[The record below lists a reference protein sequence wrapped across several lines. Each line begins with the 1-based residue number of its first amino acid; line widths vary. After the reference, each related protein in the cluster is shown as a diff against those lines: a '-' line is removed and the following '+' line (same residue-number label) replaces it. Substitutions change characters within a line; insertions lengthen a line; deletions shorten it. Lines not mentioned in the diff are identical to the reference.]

1 MRSSIKALILILFL
15 AFLILSPNLNAQWF
29 EQNFPTNEHLRKVRF
44 ANEMAGWILGNDFIY
59 KTSDGGVSWV
69 PQDSSLGWGN
79 GLYVLN
85 DQVVFYN
92 TYTTNSANWERGI
105 RRTTDG
111 GLTWQTIDSL
121 PYSYPDFEFLND
133 QVGFAVGI
141 DVNDTNAVRMTTD
154 GGTTWNT
161 ISTNFP
167 QTDSWLYG
175 ITFVDDQQGWIVS
188 YDGYVYHSNDGGMN
202 WVFQDS
208 IRAYSYWLPIRDIL
222 FMTPDS
228 GWAVGGT
235 GIDMITA
242 RTTDGGDNWIV
253 DTQFATNYP
262 FEVVFVDSK
271 TGWFTGLGIPNWVS
285 RTTNGG
291 IDWQYQTLIPPNT
304 SNGFESITMINENI
318 GWAVGDFGQVYKT
331 NNGGVVAIDENS
343 AKPILDKFTLDQN
356 YPNPFNPTTKI
367 RYSLPTSNQARLRVY
382 NIAGQLVA
390 TLVNKRQAAGTHE
403 VIFEADELPAGVY
416 FYKLASGS
424 LSKTKK
430 MLLVK

>member
-1 MRSSIKALILILFL
+1 
-15 AFLILSPNLNAQWF
+15 
-29 EQNFPTNEHLRKVRF
+29 
-44 ANEMAGWILGNDFIY
+44 
-59 KTSDGGVSWV
+59 
-69 PQDSSLGWGN
+69 
-79 GLYVLN
+79 
-85 DQVVFYN
+85 
-92 TYTTNSANWERGI
+92 
-105 RRTTDG
+105 
-111 GLTWQTIDSL
+111 
-121 PYSYPDFEFLND
+121 LND

-141 DVNDTNAVRMTTD
+141 DANDTNAVRMTTD

-161 ISTNFP
+161 VSTNFP

-175 ITFVDDQQGWIVS
+175 ITFVDQQGWIVS
-188 YDGYVYHSNDGGMN
+188 YDGYVYHSTDGGMN

-235 GIDMITA
+235 GIDVITA

-291 IDWQYQTLIPPNT
+291 IDWQYQTLIPPNA

-318 GWAVGDFGQVYKT
+318 GWMVGDFGVVYKT
-331 NNGGVVAIDENS
+331 INGGVVAIKDT
-343 AKPILDKFTLDQN
+343 DKRIPEGFTLDQG
-356 YPNPFNPTTKI
+356 YPNPFNPTTWI
-367 RYSLPTSNQARLRVY
+367 TYSLPASNQVTLKVF
-382 NIAGQLVA
+382 NITGQVVA
-390 TLVNKRQAAGTHE
+390 TLVNERQEAGTHE
-403 VIFEADELPAGVY
+403 VTFEAGELPGGIY
-416 FYKLASGS
+416 FYKLTSGS
-424 LSKTKK
+424 FSQTRK
-430 MLLVK
+430 MLMVK